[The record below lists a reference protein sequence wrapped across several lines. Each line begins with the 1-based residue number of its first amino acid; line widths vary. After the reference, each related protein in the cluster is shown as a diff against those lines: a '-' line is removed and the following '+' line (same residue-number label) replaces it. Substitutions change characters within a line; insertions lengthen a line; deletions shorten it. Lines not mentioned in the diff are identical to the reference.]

1 MPFAMTSVLTW
12 RERGMRGDLFSL
24 WGLFQ
29 SISSA
34 VAAWYGRLGRLTCG
48 GFVMKTIFQQRQG
61 WPHQAWGEEK
71 ENIRDFLPLR
81 SLKFSV
87 PIPVLSLSLLLFIP
101 NSNPHEVDAGSADR
115 LGNWDNREFYNF
127 QGYKVP
133 GWTQVLWLSGHVLN
147 QYSCPSQVR
156 TYTTTPTHV
165 LCDTLSLF

>member
-48 GFVMKTIFQQRQG
+48 GFVMKTIFQQRRG

-101 NSNPHEVDAGSADR
+101 NSNPYEVDAGSADR
-115 LGNWDNREFYNF
+115 LGNWGNREFYNF
-127 QGYKVP
+127 QGELRSY
-133 GWTQVLWLSGHVLN
+133 GSQGQH
-147 QYSCPSQVR
+147 SCLSQVR
-156 TYTTTPTHV
+156 TYTTMPTHV
-165 LCDTLSLF
+165 LCYMMSLF